1 MKKINYINLLKATFI
16 LVFVALIVNIVY
28 LAVTGVHF
36 ISGKN
41 IAEFSAGREIG
52 NKILYASRGNIYS
65 SDNELL
71 AGDIV
76 SYKLIAYLNKERL
89 GIGNKPAYVT
99 DPQEYTK
106 QLAPI
111 LNMPEDKLLEILSQ
125 ENVYQVEFGTYGNNL
140 TPATKT
146 KIEALELPGLELI
159 AQTKRN
165 YRYGTFASYIIGFA
179 SNDENNVDEIVG
191 KFGLESSLND
201 ILTGRNGEIQYIKDS
216 NGYNLPNSITGKIEA
231 QNGDDVH
238 LTINSNVQRDLEIQM
253 ARMGELKGIESA
265 WAAVMEAKTGKI
277 LAISTYP
284 SFDPNKR
291 DLQSYT
297 DLYLNNPYEVG
308 SVIKPFVYLTAL
320 DAGTFPKNETFM
332 SGSFDFKDG
341 FSPVK
346 DWNKVGWGQI
356 TYEEGLIRSSNTG
369 MTNLTSKYIPK
380 ETLREKYRALGF
392 FKDGWLSGLYLG
404 GGVDN
409 MDASNRDFLSA
420 SFGQSSSWTAYQML
434 RAYSVF
440 ANDGCTVEPYIVDY
454 IIDGTT
460 GAVKEKTETIKSE
473 QIFNTDAINYVKDLM
488 LQVVED
494 KERGTGK
501 QYYMDDIRLFGKTG
515 TGEFTENGKLVGG
528 RYNFSF
534 GGLAPYDDPEVVVF
548 AGVKGVNG
556 IDKQDG
562 VFADVI
568 KTMVRTSIANLNKTT
583 ETPSSQNNLLE
594 YTIDNFTNQSV
605 EYASSILKYNNIP
618 YVTIGNGSSVVEQ
631 MPQAKSTIVSNS
643 KVFLLTDGN
652 EITMPNMTGWSR
664 KDVST
669 FEALTNITIE
679 YSGTGKVISQNVAE
693 GTVINSETAISLQC
707 ESG

>member
-111 LNMPEDKLLEILSQ
+111 LNMSEDKLLEILSQ

-568 KTMVRTSIANLNKTT
+568 KTMVRSSIANLNKTT

-618 YVTIGNGSSVVEQ
+618 YVIIGNGSSVVEQ

>member
-1 MKKINYINLLKATFI
+1 MKKSNYIGLVKATFI
-16 LVFVALIVNIVY
+16 IVFVALIFNVAF
-28 LAVTGVHF
+28 LAITGVHI
-36 ISGKN
+36 ISRKN
-41 IAEFSAGREIG
+41 IAEFSSGREMG
-52 NKILYASRGNIYS
+52 SKTLYASRGNIYS

-89 GIGNKPAYVT
+89 GIENKPAYVT
-99 DPQEYTK
+99 DPVNYAS

-111 LNMPEDKLLEILSQ
+111 LNMPEDKLLNILQQ

-159 AQTKRN
+159 GQTKRN
-165 YRYGTFASYIIGFA
+165 YQFGTFASYIIGFA
-179 SNDENNVDEIVG
+179 SNDEKNVDEIIG
-191 KFGLESSLND
+191 KFGLESSMND
-201 ILTGRNGEIQYIKDS
+201 VLTGRDGEIQYIKDS
-216 NGYNLPNSITGKIEA
+216 NGYNLPNSVTGKIDA
-231 QNGDDVH
+231 QNGDDIH
-238 LTINSNVQRDLEIQM
+238 LTIDSNVQRDLEIQM
-253 ARMGELKGIESA
+253 ERMGQLKGVESV

-284 SFDPNKR
+284 SFDPNLR
-291 DLQSYT
+291 NLQSYA

-308 SVIKPFVYLTAL
+308 SVIKPFVYLTSL
-320 DAGTFPKNETFM
+320 DAGTFPKNQTFM

-341 FSPVK
+341 YAPVK
-346 DWNKVGWGQI
+346 DWNKVGWGEI

-380 ETLREKYRALGF
+380 ETLREKYKALGF

-404 GGVDN
+404 GGIDN
-409 MDASNRDFLSA
+409 MDGSNRDFLSA

-440 ANDGCTVEPYIVDY
+440 ANNGCTVEPYIVDY

-460 GAVKEKTETIKSE
+460 GNVTQKTETIKSE
-473 QIFNTDAINYVKDLM
+473 QIFNEESINYVKDLM

-494 KERGTGK
+494 DQRGTGK
-501 QYYMDDIRLFGKTG
+501 QYRMDDIRLFGKTG
-515 TGEFTENGKLVGG
+515 TGEFTENKHLVGG

-548 AGVKGVNG
+548 AGVKGTNG
-556 IDKQDG
+556 VDKQDG
-562 VFADVI
+562 VFADLI
-568 KTMVRTSIANLNKTT
+568 KTLVRSSIASLNKTNSVTVDDKNMT
-583 ETPSSQNNLLE
+583 E
-594 YTIDNFTNQSV
+594 YVVDNFTNQSI
-605 EYASSILKYNNIP
+605 EYVSSILKGNNIS
-618 YVTIGNGSSVVEQ
+618 YVTIGNGSSVVKQ
-631 MPQAKSTIVSNS
+631 MPEAKSVIVSSN
-643 KVFLLTDGN
+643 KMFLLTDGN
-652 EITMPNMTGWSR
+652 EIVMPDMTGWSR

-669 FEALTNITIE
+669 FASLANIQVSYNGSGQVVSQSIEA
-679 YSGTGKVISQNVAE
+679 
-693 GTVINSETAISLQC
+693 GTVINSETTI
-707 ESG
+707 EIHTGDE

>member
-111 LNMPEDKLLEILSQ
+111 LNMPEGKLLEILSQ

-179 SNDENNVDEIVG
+179 SNNENNVDEIVG

-332 SGSFDFKDG
+332 SGSYDFKDG

-460 GAVKEKTETIKSE
+460 GAVKEKNETIKSE

-618 YVTIGNGSSVVEQ
+618 YVIIGNGSSVVEQ

-669 FEALTNITIE
+669 FEVLTNITIE

-707 ESG
+707 ESE

>member
-111 LNMPEDKLLEILSQ
+111 LNMSEDKLLEILSQ

-568 KTMVRTSIANLNKTT
+568 KTMVRSSIANLNKTT

-618 YVTIGNGSSVVEQ
+618 YVIIGNGSSVVEQ

-693 GTVINSETAISLQC
+693 GTVINSEIAISLQC

>member
-111 LNMPEDKLLEILSQ
+111 LNMPEGKLLEILSQ

-460 GAVKEKTETIKSE
+460 GAVKEKNETIKSE

-618 YVTIGNGSSVVEQ
+618 YVIIGNGSSVVEQ

-669 FEALTNITIE
+669 FETLTNITIE

-707 ESG
+707 ESE

>member
-111 LNMPEDKLLEILSQ
+111 LNMSEDKLLEILSQ

-568 KTMVRTSIANLNKTT
+568 KTMVRSSIANLNKTT

-693 GTVINSETAISLQC
+693 GTVINSEIAISLQC

>member
-99 DPQEYTK
+99 DSQEYTK

-111 LNMPEDKLLEILSQ
+111 LNMSEDKLLEILSQ

-568 KTMVRTSIANLNKTT
+568 KTMVRSSIANLNKTT

-693 GTVINSETAISLQC
+693 GTVINSEIAISLQC

>member
-111 LNMPEDKLLEILSQ
+111 LNMSEDKLLEILSQ

-380 ETLREKYRALGF
+380 ETLREKYHALGF

>member
-111 LNMPEDKLLEILSQ
+111 LNMSEDKLLEILSQ

>member
-111 LNMPEDKLLEILSQ
+111 LNMSEDKLLEILSQ

-618 YVTIGNGSSVVEQ
+618 YVIIGNGSSVVEQ

>member
-111 LNMPEDKLLEILSQ
+111 LNMPEGKLLEILSQ

-165 YRYGTFASYIIGFA
+165 CRYGTFASYIIGFA

-297 DLYLNNPYEVG
+297 DLYLNNP
-308 SVIKPFVYLTAL
+308 
-320 DAGTFPKNETFM
+320 
-332 SGSFDFKDG
+332 
-341 FSPVK
+341 
-346 DWNKVGWGQI
+346 
-356 TYEEGLIRSSNTG
+356 
-369 MTNLTSKYIPK
+369 
-380 ETLREKYRALGF
+380 
-392 FKDGWLSGLYLG
+392 
-404 GGVDN
+404 
-409 MDASNRDFLSA
+409 
-420 SFGQSSSWTAYQML
+420 
-434 RAYSVF
+434 
-440 ANDGCTVEPYIVDY
+440 
-454 IIDGTT
+454 
-460 GAVKEKTETIKSE
+460 
-473 QIFNTDAINYVKDLM
+473 
-488 LQVVED
+488 
-494 KERGTGK
+494 
-501 QYYMDDIRLFGKTG
+501 
-515 TGEFTENGKLVGG
+515 
-528 RYNFSF
+528 
-534 GGLAPYDDPEVVVF
+534 
-548 AGVKGVNG
+548 
-556 IDKQDG
+556 
-562 VFADVI
+562 
-568 KTMVRTSIANLNKTT
+568 
-583 ETPSSQNNLLE
+583 
-594 YTIDNFTNQSV
+594 
-605 EYASSILKYNNIP
+605 
-618 YVTIGNGSSVVEQ
+618 
-631 MPQAKSTIVSNS
+631 
-643 KVFLLTDGN
+643 
-652 EITMPNMTGWSR
+652 
-664 KDVST
+664 
-669 FEALTNITIE
+669 
-679 YSGTGKVISQNVAE
+679 
-693 GTVINSETAISLQC
+693 
-707 ESG
+707 

>member
-332 SGSFDFKDG
+332 SGSYDFKDG

-568 KTMVRTSIANLNKTT
+568 KTMVRSSIANLNKTT

-618 YVTIGNGSSVVEQ
+618 YVIIGNGSSVVEQ

-707 ESG
+707 ESE

>member
-618 YVTIGNGSSVVEQ
+618 YVIIGNGSSVVEQ

-693 GTVINSETAISLQC
+693 GTVINSEIAISLQC